1 MRTFLGIFC
10 FILLFLLSSAYAQQT
25 TSTSKSNYDRKG
37 VNADVKVVYKV
48 RKWGKEEVYFA
59 LAARVTINP
68 SGGYNYNGQVY
79 KSEVPGLMELLNK
92 TGAEF
97 PTVVFDIYYNSVK
110 QATKKFSIASKDD
123 LGALT
128 GDGFAFRTSE
138 AAAKNPDGW
147 TLQAVDLETF
157 NYHPDPLL
165 WMAAQSTITDYLK
178 ANEERKKYDERLRE
192 ADRALSAAKTEEDF
206 GKARALYHQALAF
219 MPEQNYPKQRI
230 EEIDKKIKELRDKE
244 AQAKAAEE
252 KRQAEE
258 AERKRLEDER
268 KRKEEEEK
276 RIAEKKKADDAKKE
290 EEVKLTVAAQEK
302 QEQLQREQ
310 EEKEAEIKKAEEKAA
325 AEKAEAERIQK
336 EKEDADRREKEYA
349 EKRDKEKKEDDR
361 AWKMKE
367 SIEKSTEGWLK
378 REWEIAREE
387 WDADPPTGA
396 EKKRRYDRASALM
409 ADARLVGVGA
419 DENSVSEAIHL
430 YPYHPDVQRWIE
442 DGGFK
447 AGWDYLSADYDVRYK
462 DMREYFQQSLSYED
476 QQNMARSQIQIMSL
490 QFSEMADLKHNFSD
504 PQALIESVNRRMSLI
519 SQQKDQATQ
528 FHLDN
533 LDAKLK
539 KNETLNSATATQADR
554 TVAAIGEGLTSAID
568 IINSSSQ
575 AKRARAQL
583 EYEKQEQ
590 METIRDGII
599 EDTSN
604 GIAELKSSIFNSDDQ
619 DAENAALNSYY
630 NLTCYQEQVRTQFN
644 YNSTGWYDNYCPNT
658 SGDQHFKN
666 LKPLN
671 SSSQPLNVAS
681 RKAQLYASTK
691 IESFKEA
698 ALFRLGDVVK
708 NSNDNAENLFY
719 SYHIYQQLS
728 SDEIE
733 KIQYQF
739 AKHAVFPDREEAQYL
754 SAEKRLKEII
764 HNCIQKE
771 DVKTFTAIVD
781 KKLHRQIGQHFSEVS
796 IPAMIKGDKSAILS
810 LLLKND
816 KEFNT
821 QQLKNGLLIESLVAD
836 AAANTEVLVAN
847 GADVNQKLT
856 DKQRNEVPLVLAFSE
871 KKAGTVTHLVNKGT
885 DLNAVNTLLTDNKA
899 RDRFYG
905 KMLQVAVTQ
914 DNIFAMKAVSA
925 HSRTLLVKAANTNHQ
940 LFEDAVGNSSARVLD
955 SLFSYSTN
963 DLDKNYLVFNS
974 SNLGVFNVLKRR
986 GLDLNYKN
994 NEGLTALHKAVEN
1007 NDLAAVTNLMSAGA
1021 DGAAHST
1028 KGFSPVHLAVYSK
1041 NSMALEAMVKA
1052 DKRTA
1057 AVKDKT
1063 YGWTPLHFAARE
1075 NYLDGCKILIESG
1088 ADKKAKDNWGRT
1100 PYKIAKERYFVSLKS
1115 VLK

>member
-1 MRTFLGIFC
+1 MKTFPGVFC
-10 FILLFLLSSAYAQQT
+10 MVLVFSLFSAHAQQT

-37 VNADVKVVYKV
+37 VNADVRVAYRVQ
-48 RKWGKEEVYFA
+48 KWGKQEVYFA
-59 LAARVTINP
+59 VAARVNINAM
-68 SGGYNYNGQVY
+68 GGYNYNGQVY
-79 KSEVPGLMELLNK
+79 KSEVPGLMDVLNK

-97 PTVVFDIYYNSVK
+97 PTVVFDVYYNSVK
-110 QATKKFSIASKDD
+110 QGTKKFSIAADDD
-123 LGALT
+123 LGTLT
-128 GDGFAFRTSE
+128 GDGFAFNTSE
-138 AAAKNPDGW
+138 AAAKNPGGW
-147 TLQAVDLETF
+147 TLQAVSLESF
-157 NYHPDPLL
+157 NYHPDPTA
-165 WMAAQSTITDYLK
+165 WMAAEYAIKDYLK
-178 ANEERKKYDERLRE
+178 ANEQRKKYDELLRQ
-192 ADRALSAAKTEEDF
+192 ADAAFNAARTVEDL

-219 MPEQNYPKQRI
+219 MPEESYPKQRI
-230 EEIDKKIKELRDKE
+230 DQIDQKIKDLRDKE

-252 KRQAEE
+252 KKKAEE

-268 KRKEEEEK
+268 KKKEEEDR
-276 RIAEKKKADDAKKE
+276 RIAEQKKADDKKKE
-290 EEVKLTVAAQEK
+290 EELEIAAADQAK
-302 QEQLQREQ
+302 QEALQKEQ

-336 EKEDADRREKEYA
+336 EKDDADRREKEYA
-349 EKRDKEKKEDDR
+349 EKREKEKKEDDR
-361 AWKMKE
+361 AWNMKE
-367 SIEKSTEGWLK
+367 SIESLTESRLS
-378 REWEIAREE
+378 REWEMAKAA
-387 WDADPPTGA
+387 WDANPPTGA
-396 EKKRRYDRASALM
+396 EETKRYDQATAIM
-409 ADARLVGVGA
+409 ADARLVGIGA
-419 DENSVSEAIHL
+419 DENSVIEAIHL
-430 YPYHPDVQRWIE
+430 YPYHPEVTRWIE
-442 DGGFK
+442 DGGSK
-447 AGWDYLSADYDVRYK
+447 AGWDYLEADYSVRYK
-462 DMREYFQQSLSYED
+462 GLREYYQQSLSYAD
-476 QQNMARSQIQIMSL
+476 QQNMARGQIQFMSR
-490 QFSEMADLKHNFSD
+490 QFSEMASLKHNFSN

-519 SQQKDQATQ
+519 SQQRDQATQ

-554 TVAAIGEGLTSAID
+554 TVAAIGEGLTSAVD
-568 IINSSSQ
+568 MINSASQ
-575 AKRARAQL
+575 AKRAREQL
-583 EYEKQEQ
+583 EYEKRTQ
-590 METIRDGII
+590 MENIRDGLI

-604 GIAELKSSIFNSDDQ
+604 GIAELKSSLFNTDDQ
-619 DAENAALNSYY
+619 EAENAALNSYY

-666 LKPLN
+666 LRPLN
-671 SSSQPLNVAS
+671 SSSQALNVAS

-708 NSNDNAENLFY
+708 NNNDNAENLFY

-781 KKLHRQIGQHFSEVS
+781 KKLHRQIGQHFSDVN

-836 AAANTEVLVAN
+836 ASANTEVLVAN
-847 GADVNQKLT
+847 GADINQKLA
-856 DKQRNEVPLVLAFSE
+856 DKNQKQVPLVLLFSE
-871 KKAGTVTHLVNKGT
+871 KKAETITHLVNRNT
-885 DLNAVNTLLTDNKA
+885 DFSAINVLLTDAKSKE
-899 RDRFYG
+899 RFYG
-905 KMLQVAVTQ
+905 KMLQTAVTQ

-925 HSRTLLVKAANTNHQ
+925 YSRPLLVKGANTNHQ
-940 LFEDAVGNSSARVLD
+940 LFEDAVNNSSAKVLD
-955 SLFSYSTN
+955 SLFGYSTN

-974 SNLGVFNVLKRR
+974 ANLSVFNVLKRR

-1007 NDLAAVTNLMSAGA
+1007 NNLAAVTNLVSAGA
-1021 DGAAHST
+1021 DGAVHST
-1028 KGFSPVHLAVYSK
+1028 KGFSPVHLAVYNK

-1075 NYLDGCKILIESG
+1075 NYLDGCRILIESG